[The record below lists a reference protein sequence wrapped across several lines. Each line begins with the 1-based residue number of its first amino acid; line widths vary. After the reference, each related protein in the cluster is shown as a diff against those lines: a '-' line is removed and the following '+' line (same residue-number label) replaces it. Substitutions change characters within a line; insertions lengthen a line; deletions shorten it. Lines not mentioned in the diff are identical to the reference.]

1 MPLSKVQNIFWG
13 KVCHTSWARCFVKTL
28 LRNIS
33 GDTGDWG
40 LDMITP
46 LFTSS
51 GEWIPLSFEQRAQ
64 IMQIFTLY
72 DARHALSDN
81 RKFDVCLPVRALR
94 KLEDNLARTWVSGPF
109 VICLWLNVIQYND
122 ENWIKRK
129 SARDL
134 ILRQSTFA
142 RKYFINLSRDAEY
155 YQLLWKWSK
164 VGYLFSVRFCSVS
177 SFFKF
182 SVRPIQQNQCTLI
195 VHIRHM
201 TSV

>member
-109 VICLWLNVIQYND
+109 VICLWYLRTSVL
-122 ENWIKRK
+122 
-129 SARDL
+129 SAFHSTPVGTNRDL
-134 ILRQSTFA
+134 YNSKRHSVHAVDAVA
-142 RKYFINLSRDAEY
+142 R
-155 YQLLWKWSK
+155 
-164 VGYLFSVRFCSVS
+164 
-177 SFFKF
+177 FFF
-182 SVRPIQQNQCTLI
+182 QV
-195 VHIRHM
+195 
-201 TSV
+201 